1 MRMARLQS
9 QTITPTVL
17 GCGFEADVECDGL
30 SMEVT
35 IKIRRR
41 DQYRFVT
48 QENIGIQIR

>member
-1 MRMARLQS
+1 MRMAQLQS
-9 QTITPTVL
+9 QTVTPAVL

-41 DQYRFVT
+41 NQYRIVT
-48 QENIGIQIR
+48 QENVRIQIH